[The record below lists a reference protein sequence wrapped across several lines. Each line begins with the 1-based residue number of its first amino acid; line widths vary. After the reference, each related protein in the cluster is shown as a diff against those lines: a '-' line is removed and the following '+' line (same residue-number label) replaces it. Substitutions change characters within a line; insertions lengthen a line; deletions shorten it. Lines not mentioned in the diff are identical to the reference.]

1 MCPFVSIGWN
11 NGINSDSTCSEL
23 SRPHNKQTPLY
34 IHRIFSSLYFFHSF
48 SSPNVRESGK
58 CLLVESG
65 IPGFGIRNTAQG
77 IRILLT
83 AVIPS
88 PSSSDIDSN
97 PVPGIRN
104 PRRGI
109 QNSRLSRVSLHRGS
123 SVNKYEGL
131 FLDTGHPRWPDIS
144 LLHTPRV
151 APCRSLNFLDSL

>member
-23 SRPHNKQTPLY
+23 SRPIISRHRCIY
-34 IHRIFSSLYFFHSF
+34 IVYSVHCIFFPSF

-123 SVNKYEGL
+123 SVNKYEEL